1 MQLRQQ
7 SQQQLQHF
15 HTVRLILGDQLNAEH
30 TWYQQVD
37 PKVLYLIA
45 ELHQENTYVT
55 HHVQKICAFFSA
67 MAQFASELQFNEP
80 PIVKFLNVA
89 VSITRFALY
98 DLQTTQKLK
107 EFTSP
112 RSCRRA
118 FAVVA

>member
-15 HTVRLILGDQLNAEH
+15 HTVRLILGDQLNAQH

-67 MAQFASELQFNEP
+67 MAQFASELSAAGHRVCYLGKIGQTSLFSR
-80 PIVKFLNVA
+80 A
-89 VSITRFALY
+89 VH
-98 DLQTTQKLK
+98 
-107 EFTSP
+107 TSLDT
-112 RSCRRA
+112 
-118 FAVVA
+118 